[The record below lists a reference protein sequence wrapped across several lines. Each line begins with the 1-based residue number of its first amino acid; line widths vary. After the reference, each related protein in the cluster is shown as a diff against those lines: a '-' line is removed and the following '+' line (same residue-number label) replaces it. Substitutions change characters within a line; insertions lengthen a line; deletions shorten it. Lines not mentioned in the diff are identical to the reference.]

1 MDEIDS
7 KLRERN
13 PGAQENVMSEPPSL
27 GGLKLPETKDGDK
40 MNATSS
46 NFSVAGY
53 SSASRR
59 SNLTTITLQTNV
71 TGLGGKKAKL
81 PKEGILRD
89 KAMKRMTEAQLK
101 EIEDHLRNLR
111 KTDDLSYSTGR
122 ADGQSSSPTK
132 AETSETSD

>member
-1 MDEIDS
+1 M
-7 KLRERN
+7 
-13 PGAQENVMSEPPSL
+13 AEPPSL
-27 GGLKLPETKDGDK
+27 GGLKLPESKDSER
-40 MNATSS
+40 MNATTS

-71 TGLGGKKAKL
+71 TGLGGKQAKL

-89 KAMKRMTEAQLK
+89 KAMKRLTEAQLK

-111 KTDDLSYSTGR
+111 KTDDLSYSTTRG
-122 ADGQSSSPTK
+122 DGQSRSPTR
-132 AETSETSD
+132 ATTDNLAGD